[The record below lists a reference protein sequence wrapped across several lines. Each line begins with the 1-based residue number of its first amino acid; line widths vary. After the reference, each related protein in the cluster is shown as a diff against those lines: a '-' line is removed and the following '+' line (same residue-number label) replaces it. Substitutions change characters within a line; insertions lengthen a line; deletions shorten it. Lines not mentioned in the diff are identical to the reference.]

1 MIEQLNFALFHF
13 INQYAGLNP
22 FIDSLAIITA
32 KYMPVIIILSI
43 AYIWIKNRDRTRDI
57 ILYGIYAAIIGLV
70 INYIIGLVYFHPR
83 PFMIPLGTLL
93 FQYPAETS
101 FPSDHAT
108 LMFSLAIMLI
118 YFKETRIAGLI
129 FLILGFIG
137 GLARIFSGIHFPLDI
152 FGSLL
157 VSIISTILI
166 FQFKDRFNLLN
177 KEIKEIYDK
186 IAGTGRK

>member
-177 KEIKEIYDK
+177 KEIKEIYGK